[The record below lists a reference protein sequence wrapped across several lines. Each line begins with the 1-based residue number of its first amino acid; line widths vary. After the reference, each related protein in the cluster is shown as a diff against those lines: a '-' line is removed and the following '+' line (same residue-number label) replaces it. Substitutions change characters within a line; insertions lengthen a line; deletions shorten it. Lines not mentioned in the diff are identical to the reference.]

1 MFKKVKINYLSMLIF
16 TFFISFC
23 LPNNFN
29 KCIWIKSDSMKNKE
43 SIEDALIFAYEYGFD
58 TVFLQVRYRGDA
70 FYDSDIVPK
79 HNLVSNN
86 FDPLKYAI
94 TLGQS
99 LGLEI
104 HAWANTYILWSANYK
119 PTNLKH
125 LYYTNPEWTESNIY
139 GKSDSEIDISIPQSR
154 NWEGVYLSPNHPEVN
169 IYLKKVFVEL
179 IEKYDLDGLHLD
191 YIRFQDDIYGY
202 NEVGKENFITEYGF
216 DPIDIE
222 RGIISTKY
230 GWEKAE
236 IDAMKND
243 WKDYKTMNITNLV
256 YSILSYIDNSDK
268 EIKLSAAV
276 KNDPVL
282 SVEKWSQDWISW
294 LNNDII
300 DFVVVMNYSPDLI
313 DFYSKIE
320 DIRSEVNSDNF
331 DKIIM
336 GISVYNQDASSVSN
350 KINVS
355 HLYRFKGISLFS
367 YDNKKDNIYWFDS
380 ILDVFEKI
388 D

>member
-1 MFKKVKINYLSMLIF
+1 MFDKVKINYLGMLIF
-16 TFFISFC
+16 TFFVSFC
-23 LPNNFN
+23 FSNNFN
-29 KCIWIKSDSMKNKE
+29 KCIWVKSDSMKDKE

-70 FYDSDIVPK
+70 FYDSDIVSK
-79 HNLVSNN
+79 HSLVADN
-86 FDPLKYAI
+86 FDPLQYAI
-94 TLGQS
+94 DLGHS

-104 HAWANTYILWSANYK
+104 HAWANTYILSSSNYE
-119 PTNLKH
+119 PTDLNH
-125 LYYTNPEWTESNIY
+125 LYYTKTEWMESNIY
-139 GKSDSEIDISIPQSR
+139 GKSDSEIDISTPQSR

-169 IYLKKVFVEL
+169 FYLKKVFIEL
-179 IEKYDLDGLHLD
+179 IEKYELDGLHLD

-202 NEVGKENFITEYGF
+202 NEVGREKFVDQYGF

-230 GWEKAE
+230 GWEASDIE
-236 IDAMKND
+236 TMKNA
-243 WKDYKTMNITNLV
+243 WQDYKSTNITSLV
-256 YSILSYIDNSDK
+256 YSILSYIENSDK

-276 KNDPVL
+276 KNDPIL
-282 SVEKWSQDWISW
+282 SIKKWSQDWIGW
-294 LNNDII
+294 LDSDII

-313 DFYSKIE
+313 DFHSKIE
-320 DIRSEVNSDNF
+320 DIRNESENSF
-331 DKIIM
+331 DKIVM

-350 KINVS
+350 KIDIS
-355 HLYRFKGISLFS
+355 YLYRFKGISLFC

-380 ILDVFEKI
+380 ILNSFEKI